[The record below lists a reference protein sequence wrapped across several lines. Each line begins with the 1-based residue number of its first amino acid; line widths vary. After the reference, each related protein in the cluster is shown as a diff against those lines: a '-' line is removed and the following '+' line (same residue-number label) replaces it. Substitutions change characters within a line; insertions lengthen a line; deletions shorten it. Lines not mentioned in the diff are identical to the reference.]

1 MANSF
6 KSMIKEGMIKRSDE
20 GMFMRL
26 ADIHVREGFNTRVS
40 ADQLSGD
47 LREEVQAEED
57 SLLSFIV
64 NGGQVPA
71 LEVTARDEGGVYI
84 VEGHRRHRAYSRAI
98 AAGNP
103 IEWISIV
110 PFKGNDVEATARI
123 LNSNSQLKLTTYEQ
137 SLVVKKLSAFN
148 LSPVEIAKL
157 VNMSRSKVDQ
167 LLAFTQANHEVQA
180 LVRDGDVALHVAV
193 DKVKKHGESAAEE
206 LKKDVEKAHAAGK
219 KRVTSSTSLFSATK
233 ARRLCELLV
242 GSEVERHPHYS
253 TKKIIIP
260 RSREILDEIEKIL
273 ADYQEGI
280 K

>member
-1 MANSF
+1 
-6 KSMIKEGMIKRSDE
+6 
-20 GMFMRL
+20 
-26 ADIHVREGFNTRVS
+26 
-40 ADQLSGD
+40 
-47 LREEVQAEED
+47 VQAEED

-71 LEVTARDEGGVYI
+71 LEVTARDDGGVYI

-193 DKVKKHGESAAEE
+193 DKVKKHGESAAQE

-233 ARRLCELLV
+233 SRRLVELLV
-242 GSEVERHPHYS
+242 DAEEFTHGDGMALSIVNAAWE
-253 TKKIIIP
+253 
-260 RSREILDEIEKIL
+260 EIDRIL
-273 ADYQEGI
+273 AEYRAGI

>member
-1 MANSF
+1 MANTF
-6 KSMIKEGMIKRSDE
+6 KSMIKEGLIKRSDA
-20 GMFMRL
+20 GMFMRFK
-26 ADIHVREGFNTRVS
+26 DIHVREGFNTRVT

-47 LREEVQAEED
+47 LREQVQAEED

-71 LEVTARDEGGVYI
+71 LEVTARDDGGVYV
-84 VEGHRRHRAYSRAI
+84 VEGHRRRRAYGRAI
-98 AAGNP
+98 DAGNP
-103 IEWISIV
+103 IEWIPIV

-148 LSPVEIAKL
+148 LTPVEIAKL

-167 LLAFTQANHEVQA
+167 LLAFTHANYEVQT

-193 DKVKKHGESAAEE
+193 DKVRKHGDSAAEE
-206 LKKDVEKAHAAGK
+206 LKKEVEKAHAAGK
-219 KRVTSSTSLFSATK
+219 KRVTSSTSLFSAAK

-242 GSEVERHPHYS
+242 DAHHLNDNCLVVPQNAIAEVDR
-253 TKKIIIP
+253 
-260 RSREILDEIEKIL
+260 ILNEYR
-273 ADYQEGI
+273 ADI

>member
-6 KSMIKEGMIKRSDE
+6 KSMIKEGMIKRSDS

-26 ADIHVREGFNTRVS
+26 VDIHVREGFNTRVS

-71 LEVTARDEGGVYI
+71 LEVTARDDGGVYI

-148 LSPVEIAKL
+148 LSPVEISKL

-167 LLAFTQANHEVQA
+167 LLAFTQTNHEVQA

-193 DKVKKHGESAAEE
+193 DKVKKHGESAAQE

-233 ARRLCELLV
+233 ARRLLELLV
-242 GSEVERHPHYS
+242 DAEEFPHGDGMALSIVNAAWEEIDRILSEY
-253 TKKIIIP
+253 K
-260 RSREILDEIEKIL
+260 
-273 ADYQEGI
+273 EGI

>member
-6 KSMIKEGMIKRSDE
+6 KSMIKEGMIKRSDA

-26 ADIHVREGFNTRVS
+26 GDIHVREGFNTRVS

-71 LEVTARDEGGVYI
+71 LEVTARDDGGVYI

-148 LSPVEIAKL
+148 ISPVEISKL

-193 DKVKKHGESAAEE
+193 DKVKKHGESAAQE

-233 ARRLCELLV
+233 ARRLLELLV
-242 GSEVERHPHYS
+242 DASHVNANCLSVPESAIEEV
-253 TKKIIIP
+253 
-260 RSREILDEIEKIL
+260 DKIL
-273 ADYQEGI
+273 SEYRAGI

>member
-6 KSMIKEGMIKRSDE
+6 KSMIKEGMIKRSDS

-26 ADIHVREGFNTRVS
+26 GDIHVREGFNTRVS

-71 LEVTARDEGGVYI
+71 LEVTARDDGGVYI

-193 DKVKKHGESAAEE
+193 DKVKKHGEAAAEE

-242 GSEVERHPHYS
+242 DAEVEIHPHYS
-253 TKKIIIP
+253 TRKIIIP
-260 RSREILDEIEKIL
+260 RSMEVFEEINNLL
-273 ADYQEGI
+273 ADYKEGI

>member
-1 MANSF
+1 MANTF
-6 KSMIKEGMIKRSDE
+6 KSMIKEGLIKRSDA
-20 GMFMRL
+20 GMFMRFK
-26 ADIHVREGFNTRVS
+26 DIHVREGFNTRVT

-47 LREEVQAEED
+47 LREQVQAEED

-71 LEVTARDEGGVYI
+71 LEVTARDDGGVYV
-84 VEGHRRHRAYSRAI
+84 VEGHRRRRAYGRAI
-98 AAGNP
+98 EAGNP
-103 IEWISIV
+103 IEWIPIV

-148 LSPVEIAKL
+148 LTQVEIAKL

-167 LLAFTQANHEVQA
+167 LLAFTQANHEVQT

-193 DKVKKHGESAAEE
+193 DKVRKHGDSAAEE
-206 LKKDVEKAHAAGK
+206 LKKEVEKAHAAGK

-242 GSEVERHPHYS
+242 DADFERNGDGDYLALAMDTS
-253 TKKIIIP
+253 
-260 RSREILDEIEKIL
+260 DEINRIL
-273 ADYQEGI
+273 AEYRAEI

>member
-1 MANSF
+1 MANTF
-6 KSMIKEGMIKRSDE
+6 KSMIKEGLIKRSDA
-20 GMFMRL
+20 GMFMRFK
-26 ADIHVREGFNTRVS
+26 DIHVREGFNARVT

-47 LREEVQAEED
+47 LRDEVQAEED

-71 LEVTARDEGGVYI
+71 LEVTARDDGGVYV
-84 VEGHRRHRAYSRAI
+84 VEGHRRRRAYGRAI
-98 AAGNP
+98 EAGNP
-103 IEWISIV
+103 IEWIPIV

-148 LSPVEIAKL
+148 LTPVEIAKL

-167 LLAFTQANHEVQA
+167 LLAFTQANHEVQT

-193 DKVKKHGESAAEE
+193 DKVRKHGDSAAEE
-206 LKKDVEKAHAAGK
+206 LKKEVEKAHAAGK

-242 GSEVERHPHYS
+242 DAQEGTAGPEFILIPLGVKDELM
-253 TKKIIIP
+253 KIINEY
-260 RSREILDEIEKIL
+260 R
-273 ADYQEGI
+273 ADI

>member
-1 MANSF
+1 MANTF
-6 KSMIKEGMIKRSDE
+6 KSMIKAGLIKRSDA
-20 GMFMRL
+20 GMFMRF
-26 ADIHVREGFNTRVS
+26 ADIHVRDGFNARVN
-40 ADQLSGD
+40 ADQLSGA
-47 LREEVQAEED
+47 LRDEVQAEED

-71 LEVTARDEGGVYI
+71 LEVTARDEGGVYV
-84 VEGHRRHRAYSRAI
+84 VEGHRRRRAYGRAI
-98 AAGNP
+98 EAGNP
-103 IEWISIV
+103 IEWIPIV

-148 LSPVEIAKL
+148 LSPIEIAKL

-193 DKVKKHGESAAEE
+193 DKVKKHGDSAAEE
-206 LKKDVEKAHAAGK
+206 LKKEVEKAHAAGK

-242 GSEVERHPHYS
+242 DANLFVVAGNHALSLPESSTDEVMRIISEYR
-253 TKKIIIP
+253 
-260 RSREILDEIEKIL
+260 
-273 ADYQEGI
+273 ADI

>member
-6 KSMIKEGMIKRSDE
+6 KSMIKEGRIKRTDS
-20 GMFMRL
+20 GMFMRIS
-26 ADIHVREGFNTRVS
+26 DIHVRDGFNTRVYAES
-40 ADQLSGD
+40 LSGD
-47 LREEVQAEED
+47 LRDQVQAEED
-57 SLLSFIV
+57 SLLNFIV

-71 LEVTARDEGGVYI
+71 IEVTARDGGGVFI

-98 AAGNP
+98 EAGNP
-103 IEWISIV
+103 IEWIAIV

-148 LSPVEIAKL
+148 LSPGEISKL

-193 DKVKKHGESAAEE
+193 DKVKKHGDSAAQE

-242 GSEVERHPHYS
+242 DAEFDVDGGFNQLILSHDSVE
-253 TKKIIIP
+253 
-260 RSREILDEIEKIL
+260 EIKRIM
-273 ADYQEGI
+273 ADYKEGI

>member
-6 KSMIKEGMIKRSDE
+6 KSMIKEGRIKRTDS
-20 GMFMRL
+20 GMFMRIS
-26 ADIHVREGFNTRVS
+26 DIHVRDGFNTRVYAES
-40 ADQLSGD
+40 LSGD
-47 LREEVQAEED
+47 LRDQAQAEED

-71 LEVTARDEGGVYI
+71 IEVTARDDGGVFI

-98 AAGNP
+98 EAGNP
-103 IEWISIV
+103 IEWIAIV

-148 LSPVEIAKL
+148 LSPAEISKL

-193 DKVKKHGESAAEE
+193 DKVKKHGDSAAQE

-242 GSEVERHPHYS
+242 DAEFDVDGGFHQLILSHDSVE
-253 TKKIIIP
+253 
-260 RSREILDEIEKIL
+260 EIKRIM
-273 ADYQEGI
+273 ADYKEGI